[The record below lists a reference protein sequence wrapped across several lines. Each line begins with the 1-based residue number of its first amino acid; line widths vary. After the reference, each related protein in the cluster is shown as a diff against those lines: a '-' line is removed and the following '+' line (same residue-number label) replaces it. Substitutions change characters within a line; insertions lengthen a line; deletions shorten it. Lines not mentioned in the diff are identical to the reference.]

1 MNQWAQLESDSE
13 ELSFASQWR
22 RVSWQAIVF
31 ILLMA
36 WLYFSIL
43 FHLVL
48 PCRGDPN
55 FSHGFF
61 APVFSL
67 FVLWLESSLCFMP
80 TRKPSKWGLLIV
92 AFSLRV
98 LVGAVRGAEL
108 FLARGSLIFLIAGRV
123 VASFGVN
130 YVPAA
135 LFPLSFLLRMIPM
148 PAIVFNSERRRRRG
162 FQF

>member
-1 MNQWAQLESDSE
+1 
-13 ELSFASQWR
+13 
-22 RVSWQAIVF
+22 
-31 ILLMA
+31 
-36 WLYFSIL
+36 
-43 FHLVL
+43 
-48 PCRGDPN
+48 
-55 FSHGFF
+55 
-61 APVFSL
+61 
-67 FVLWLESSLCFMP
+67 MP